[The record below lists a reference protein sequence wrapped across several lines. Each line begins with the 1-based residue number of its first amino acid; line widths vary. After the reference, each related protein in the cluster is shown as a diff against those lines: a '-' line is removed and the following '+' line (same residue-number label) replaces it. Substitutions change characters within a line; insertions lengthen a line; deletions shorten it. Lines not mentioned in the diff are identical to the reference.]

1 MNKQELQTM
10 IDSTIVPNKK
20 KGITAESLRLVLK
33 EMASAT
39 NEGGG
44 SDVEVLTVYAANYN
58 ELYEFNPDTREAF
71 IDGLQNEYPTLN
83 IKGGNLHN
91 YYLDA
96 LKNNASVYKRLVEN
110 AGKKDIIC
118 KCSLGQEALYM
129 IKDLFNPICEQ
140 EFGFKLYDE
149 EKSFLDAQVLLSY
162 QLFSSKYTEEGKSN
176 LGFEDTTEISL
187 HIYASGQSDS
197 VTLHPDGSLSWEF
210 EEQEEASA
218 SNGDIVFV
226 CTQRIDEELTPE
238 QKNHN
243 IEMLNRIKNAEIKPH
258 ASLAIPNTYDFGT
271 FTTNY
276 PALETTYMSDPELGD
291 IVYMAVFAGGAFQG
305 AIVNSDGTIEI
316 FTE

>member
-44 SDVEVLTVYAANYN
+44 SDVEVLSIWGGDFN
-58 ELYEFNPDTREAF
+58 ELYEFNYDTVEQL
-71 IDGLQNEYPTLN
+71 ITGLQNDYPTLK
-83 IKGGNLHN
+83 IRDGHLHN
-91 YYLDA
+91 YYLNA
-96 LKNNASVYKRLVEN
+96 LKNNAETYQRLLEN
-110 AGKKDIIC
+110 KGKKDIIC
-118 KCSLGQEALYM
+118 VFCSGQEQM
-129 IKDLFNPICEQ
+129 CSIKDIYNPLCDELY
-140 EFGFKLYDE
+140 GFKLYDE
-149 EKSFLDAQVLLSY
+149 EESFVYTQVPLIY
-162 QLFSSKYTEEGKSN
+162 AVYDQKYTDEGKSN
-176 LGFEDTTEISL
+176 LGVADMTDTFFYLNMGEESSTIF
-187 HIYASGQSDS
+187 
-197 VTLHPDGSLSWEF
+197 LHPDGSLSWEF

-258 ASLAIPNTYDFGT
+258 ASLAIPHTYDFGT
-271 FTTNY
+271 FTTNSI
-276 PALETTYMSDPELGD
+276 AWETTYMSDPELGD
-291 IVYMAVFAGGAFQG
+291 VVYMAVFIGGAFQG
-305 AIVNSDGTIEI
+305 VIVYSDGTVEI